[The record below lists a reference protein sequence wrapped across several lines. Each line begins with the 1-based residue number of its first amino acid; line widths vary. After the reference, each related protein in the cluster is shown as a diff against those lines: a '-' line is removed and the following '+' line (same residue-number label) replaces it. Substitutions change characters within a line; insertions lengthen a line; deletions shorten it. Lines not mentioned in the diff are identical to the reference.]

1 MKLLKNLQKSMHIEY
16 LSKKRRPK
24 VDATFIDKVTQ
35 RYYPQM
41 KDLLRNINDPQNQA
55 TIHKLVEN
63 ANKKLESMQD
73 AVQQQITSKAIIEA
87 RSEIVDK
94 EALEKNIVRNIMNV
108 TRDYDLD
115 SIHAAF
121 LKVIAKCN
129 SEDEGDITRAV
140 FQTLQGPKVTKH
152 PSTSGKKQA
161 KPSTNNML
169 NDILNSMR

>member
-1 MKLLKNLQKSMHIEY
+1 
-16 LSKKRRPK
+16 
-24 VDATFIDKVTQ
+24 
-35 RYYPQM
+35 
-41 KDLLRNINDPQNQA
+41 
-55 TIHKLVEN
+55 
-63 ANKKLESMQD
+63 MQD

-87 RSEIVDK
+87 RSEIIDK

-115 SIHAAF
+115 SIHTAF

-152 PSTSGKKQA
+152 PSTSGKKQT

-169 NDILNSMR
+169 NDILKSMH